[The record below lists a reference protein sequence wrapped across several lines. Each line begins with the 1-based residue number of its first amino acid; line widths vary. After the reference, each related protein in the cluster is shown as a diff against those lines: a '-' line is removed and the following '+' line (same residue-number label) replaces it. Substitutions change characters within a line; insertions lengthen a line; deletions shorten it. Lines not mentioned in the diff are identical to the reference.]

1 MHEGGHGSPPPQ
13 GFALRGLFVLAALAF
28 TKLAQ
33 PLLAPVL
40 FALVLALVL
49 APGVQALRRRGVP
62 EWVGAGLVVLALLGS
77 VLPLAAALAEPAAV
91 WWEQAPRVLA
101 ELVARLQRLL
111 AWIPGLRAGGAAEA
125 GGPIAERLATEG
137 MALTGLLLERG
148 VAFALAGA
156 ATVILLYFLLASE
169 HWLLPRAV
177 QALPRPRQRARVLA
191 CALAAQRDIGRFL
204 SALAFINVG
213 VAVALGIG
221 LQLAGLPNPLLWGVA
236 SGVLN
241 FIPYLGPVLIVGLLT
256 VAGLLAFPDG
266 WMALLPPTLFLA
278 VHAVEA
284 NFIAP
289 WFVGRRLVLSP
300 VSVFL
305 SVMLWGWLWGIAGA
319 LVAVPVL
326 IGVRAVSRRTPRLRW
341 LAVLVDGR
349 RTATPTLRALLARRP
364 RPPASADGDL
374 GPR

>member
-1 MHEGGHGSPPPQ
+1 MHDGGHAGRPQ
-13 GFALRGLFVLAALAF
+13 PGFALRGLFVLAALVF
-28 TKLAQ
+28 TKYAQ

-40 FALVLALVL
+40 FALVLAVVL
-49 APGVQALRRRGVP
+49 APWVQGLRRRGVP
-62 EWVGAGLVVLALLGS
+62 EWVGAGVVVLALVAS
-77 VLPLAAALAEPAAV
+77 VLPLAIALAEPAAD
-91 WWEQAPRVLA
+91 WWQRASQVLA
-101 ELVARLQRLL
+101 ELVARLQRLR
-111 AWIPGLRAGGAAEA
+111 AAIPGLGAGGAQAD
-125 GGPIAERLATEG
+125 GPIAERLASEG
-137 MALTGLLLERG
+137 MALTALLLERG
-148 VAFALAGA
+148 LAFTLSAA

-204 SALAFINVG
+204 SALAVINLG
-213 VAVALGIG
+213 VAVALALG

-256 VAGLLAFPDG
+256 LAGVVAFPDG
-266 WMALLPPTLFLA
+266 WMALLPPALFLA

-305 SVMLWGWLWGIAGA
+305 SVMLWGWLWGMAGA

-341 LAVLVDGR
+341 LGVLLDGR
-349 RTATPTLRALLARRP
+349 RVSTPTLRALLARRP
-364 RPPASADGDL
+364 PYP
-374 GPR
+374 